1 MEFYAQ
7 IKNRKIVPLYDSDND
22 KIAKLKGNK
31 DYKFKVTAPR
41 NYKFHKKFFAL
52 VNLGYQNSDHGDMNF
67 EEFRAYITMKAG
79 YYSKVNSFN
88 GEFYLPKSI
97 NFASMDATEFEKLYS
112 SSIDVI
118 IKIIGCTTEDIENEL
133 INFF

>member
-7 IKNRKIVPLYDSDND
+7 IKNRKILPLNDSDD
-22 KIAKLKGNK
+22 EELRKLKFGK

-52 VNLGYQNSDHGDMNF
+52 INLGFQNSEHGEMNF
-67 EEFRAYITMKAG
+67 EGFRSYVIMRAG
-79 YYSKVNSFN
+79 YYTETVTPT
-88 GEFYLPKSI
+88 GTMYLPDSI
-97 NFASMDATEFEKLYS
+97 SFANMDETEFEKLYS
-112 SSIDVI
+112 ASINVI
-118 IKIIGCTTEDIENEL
+118 IKIIGFTTEDIENEL

>member
-7 IKNRKIVPLYDSDND
+7 IKNRKILPLHDSDNEELQ
-22 KIAKLKGNK
+22 KLKSSK

-52 VNLGYQNSDHGDMNF
+52 INLGFQNSENKMNF
-67 EEFRAYITMKAG
+67 EGFRSYVTMQAG
-79 YYSKVNSFN
+79 YYERHITPK
-88 GEFYLPKSI
+88 GEFYTPKSI
-97 NFASMDATEFEKLYS
+97 NFASMDETEFEKLYS
-112 SSIDVI
+112 SSINVI
-118 IKIIGCTTEDIENEL
+118 IKIIGCTTEDVENEL